1 MTRFFAPRKA
11 GPRET
16 RGALAVALGV
26 ALGVGGLS
34 FYLVRMLLA
43 RDSLESE
50 APAHRTGEL
59 ENPPGA
65 KALRDQGARQ

>member
-1 MTRFFAPRKA
+1 MTRFFVPRKA

-16 RGALAVALGV
+16 MGALAVALGI
-26 ALGVGGLS
+26 GGLS

-43 RDSLESE
+43 RDSLESK
-50 APAHRTGEL
+50 APAHMTGEL

-65 KALRDQGARQ
+65 KALRDQGARH

>member
-1 MTRFFAPRKA
+1 MTRFFVPRKA

-16 RGALAVALGV
+16 MAALAVALGI
-26 ALGVGGLS
+26 GGLS

-43 RDSLESE
+43 RDSLESK
-50 APAHRTGEL
+50 APTHMTGEL

-65 KALRDQGARQ
+65 KTLGDQGARQ

>member
-1 MTRFFAPRKA
+1 MTRFFVPRKA

-16 RGALAVALGV
+16 MGALVVALGI
-26 ALGVGGLS
+26 GGLS

-43 RDSLESE
+43 RDSLASE
-50 APAHRTGEL
+50 APTHMTGEL

-65 KALRDQGARQ
+65 KTLRDQGARQ

>member
-1 MTRFFAPRKA
+1 MTRFFVPRKA

-16 RGALAVALGV
+16 LGALAVALGV
-26 ALGVGGLS
+26 ALGTGGLS

-43 RDSLESE
+43 RDSLASE
-50 APAHRTGEL
+50 APTHMTGEL

-65 KALRDQGARQ
+65 KTLGDQGARQ